1 MYTVH
6 EVAELSHTTVKTL
19 HHYHKLGLLV
29 PEKTTAAG
37 YRLYGKK
44 DLERLQQILFYRELD
59 LPLKEIKQLLG
70 GEIDREKTL
79 IQQKHLLEQKID
91 RFNGLIKTINASIK
105 SARKGVDLDME
116 TLFKGFETEEEW
128 QEALKDQNEYL
139 KKEYDF
145 DLSNQKIDVESMN
158 DSAIEAQSFNKD
170 MIQFL
175 QEGAAADDPKVL
187 DRIKEHLSFLEK
199 KGQPITPQSFL
210 KQTEFFITDQFHRNM
225 LEQQQTGYTYFLNKA
240 AVYYLANIE

>member
-29 PEKTTAAG
+29 PEQTTEAG

-44 DLERLQQILFYRELD
+44 DLERLQQILFYKELD
-59 LPLKEIKQLLG
+59 FPLKEIKQLLG
-70 GEIDREKTL
+70 SEIDRENTL

-91 RFNGLIKTINASIK
+91 RFKGLIKTINASIK
-105 SARKGVDLDME
+105 SAKKGVDLDME
-116 TLFKGFETEEEW
+116 NLFKGFETEEEW

-145 DLSNQKIDVESMN
+145 DLSNQKMDVESMN
-158 DSAIEAQSFNKD
+158 DSAMEAQSFNKD

-175 QEGAAADDPKVL
+175 QEGGAANDPKVL
-187 DRIKEHLSFLEK
+187 DRVKEHLSFLEK
-199 KGQPITPQSFL
+199 KGQPATPQVFL
-210 KQTEFFITDQFHRNM
+210 NQTEFFIVDRFHRNM
-225 LEQQQTGYTYFLNKA
+225 LEKQQAGYTYFLNKA
-240 AVYYLANIE
+240 AVYYLANIK